1 MIFNNDI
8 KTKILGGGIISITSS
23 LNLLL
28 IGRPTSVSS
37 SFFKT
42 IRLKEPL
49 THISFFFGMILLS
62 SIFYLFYDKW
72 MYFYEL
78 RILYPLDLSVIG
90 FIICGFLVGFG
101 SKMTKGCLS
110 MHSLNGIGSLNLRSL
125 IIVVVMFISS
135 FIFSHLKKKYNLFE
149 YYRDIDSKID
159 QWFNDNVNYA
169 FFYCSFIFEI
179 IIGIYFIVSKN
190 IKEFISPFLYFLSG
204 ICFSYGELLLNLAKR
219 HNVFDS
225 FLIFNKNWNYD
236 ILVGIISAILINL
249 FLYQLILQFLNKPL
263 IINNSYKLVK
273 KKTIDTQLFVGA
285 IIYGAGIGISGIFPG
300 SCILICYAYMPR
312 TLIYIAMIGVGQYF
326 AFFLDKCFFNS
337 SDDYT
342 LNDNLLDDLD
352 D

>member
-78 RILYPLDLSVIG
+78 RLLYPLDLSVIG
-90 FIICGFLVGFG
+90 FVICGFLVGFG

-125 IIVVVMFISS
+125 IIVIVMLISS
-135 FIFSHLKKKYNLFE
+135 FIFSHLKKKYNLLE
-149 YYRDIDSKID
+149 YNSDIDSKIV
-159 QWFNDNVNYA
+159 QCFNDDVN
-169 FFYCSFIFEI
+169 C
-179 IIGIYFIVSKN
+179 V
-190 IKEFISPFLYFLSG
+190 
-204 ICFSYGELLLNLAKR
+204 
-219 HNVFDS
+219 
-225 FLIFNKNWNYD
+225 
-236 ILVGIISAILINL
+236 
-249 FLYQLILQFLNKPL
+249 
-263 IINNSYKLVK
+263 
-273 KKTIDTQLFVGA
+273 
-285 IIYGAGIGISGIFPG
+285 
-300 SCILICYAYMPR
+300 
-312 TLIYIAMIGVGQYF
+312 
-326 AFFLDKCFFNS
+326 FFL
-337 SDDYT
+337 
-342 LNDNLLDDLD
+342 
-352 D
+352 